1 MKMNVN
7 ISTSSLT
14 TQSFALG
21 ATMAICLGSNVSSG
35 IFRKVSKVSGL
46 SIAAIGLYGYIQQTA
61 DSAERLQIMCPAYYQ
76 ALYMR
81 KLEMMYFLV
90 EPMFMKAHLFITNL
104 LSENDIANAIYRLA
118 R

>member
-1 MKMNVN
+1 MSVN

-21 ATMAICLGSNVSSG
+21 VTMALCLGSNVSTG
-35 IFRKVSKVSGL
+35 IVRKVSKVSGL
-46 SIAAIGLYGYIQQTA
+46 SVAAIGLYGYIQEA
-61 DSAERLQIMCPAYYQ
+61 AESAERLQVMCPAYYQ

-90 EPMFMKAHLFITNL
+90 EPMFMKAHSFMANL
-104 LSENDIANAIYRLA
+104 SSDDDVANAIFRMV